1 MEDNHNHV
9 SGDQSMQAAAAPEAV
24 QSNQP
29 DQERVVPLSALE
41 AERSK
46 RQQTE
51 DENRMM
57 REHFALMQAN
67 AARPQAQPVQPHQD
81 EYGGLED
88 TDVMTVGEF
97 KKHSQRIASQFSM
110 TLDELRMTQKH
121 PDYQDVVTRY
131 LPELFK
137 TQPGLRESLKKS
149 QDYELAYYLAKN
161 SDAYKGANQRNER
174 HADAERI
181 IKNSQSSG
189 SLSSMGSSTPVNQAK
204 RYKDM
209 SDDEFRILTQKNMGY

>member
-9 SGDQSMQAAAAPEAV
+9 SGDQQQAAAVPPEANR
-24 QSNQP
+24 STQP
-29 DQERVVPLSALE
+29 EQERVVPLAALE
-41 AERSK
+41 AERAK

-57 REHFALMQAN
+57 REHFALMQA
-67 AARPQAQPVQPHQD
+67 QASQPRTQPVQQQD
-81 EYGGLED
+81 DFHGLED

-97 KKHSQRIASQFSM
+97 KKHTTKIASQFQM
-110 TLDELRMTQKH
+110 TLDELKMTQRY
-121 PDYQDVVTRY
+121 PDYQEVVTKY

-149 QDYELAYYLAKN
+149 QDFELAYYLAKN
-161 SDAYKGANQRNER
+161 SDAYKSQTQRVQR
-174 HADAERI
+174 HEDADRI
-181 IKNSQSSG
+181 IKNATQAG
-189 SLSSMGSSTPVNQAK
+189 SLSSMGSSTPVSQAK

-209 SDDEFRILTQKNMGY
+209 SDDEFRALTQRNMGY